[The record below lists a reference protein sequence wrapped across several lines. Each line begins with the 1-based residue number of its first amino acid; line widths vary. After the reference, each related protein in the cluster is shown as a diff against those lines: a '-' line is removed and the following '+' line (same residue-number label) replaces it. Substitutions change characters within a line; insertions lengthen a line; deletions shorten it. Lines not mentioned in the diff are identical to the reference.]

1 VVTDPRIHVR
11 PARPE
16 DAAGIKAMAGSLSPQ
31 SVRLRFMG
39 GVSRDSATE
48 ELCHEIIAGH
58 TEGEA
63 FVAEDEAGKIVG
75 EAYAAYLN
83 PTEAEAAF
91 VVSDVWQ
98 HHGVGSALR
107 SALFEQLRSEGIT
120 VVHLET
126 LAENRSL
133 LQLVRDANLPT
144 KERFADG
151 TITIRVDL
159 SPQASL

>member
-1 VVTDPRIHVR
+1 MMTDPRIHVR

-16 DAAGIKAMAGSLSPQ
+16 DVAGVGVMTRSLSRQ

-39 GVSRDSATE
+39 GVSRECAIE
-48 ELCHEIIAGH
+48 ELRHETLAGR

-63 FVAEDEAGKIVG
+63 LVAEDDGGTIVG

-91 VVSDVWQ
+91 VVSGAWQ
-98 HHGVGSALR
+98 HRGVGTALR
-107 SALFEQLRSEGIT
+107 SALFEQLRSEGIKT
-120 VVHLET
+120 VYLET
-126 LAENRSL
+126 LPENTPL
-133 LQLVRDANLPT
+133 LQLVRDAGLPT

-151 TITIRVDL
+151 AITIRVEL
-159 SPQASL
+159 QAKATV